1 MVSSKKKKTVILLVA
16 ALSLILAVSI
26 YLTYCVSGEH
36 DTEDEI
42 ISLVN
47 RYYDA
52 MSEGRYE
59 EGLSLLYRKENTMFD
74 DDFLIEGYSNHETL
88 SHEVLDVTE
97 LAEDVYAVTSHVE
110 AVGTEPSDVENY
122 VIYMEGQPYF
132 VIHRTDIPED
142 MYFWGG

>member
-1 MVSSKKKKTVILLVA
+1 MKFVKMKRRYWLFLLVLIPVLAFMLMSA
-16 ALSLILAVSI
+16 A
-26 YLTYCVSGEH
+26 SGA
-36 DTEDEI
+36 DERAEEI
-42 ISLVN
+42 KGLVR

-88 SHEVLDVTE
+88 SYKVLDVKE

-110 AVGTEPSDVENY
+110 AEGVEPSDVENY
-122 VIYMEGQPYF
+122 VIYMEERPYF